1 VCCHSQS
8 KLGGAVKFDRRK
20 KQIKW
25 RTVLYQ
31 DSPPSNMDIC
41 SPLSHNNNIQTPSLR
56 ETRHVFDRPAPFL
69 RHVLSFWCFY
79 VNRCHQQI
87 IRRITLKKSWLL
99 FKIKSSRKFHYD

>member
-41 SPLSHNNNIQTPSLR
+41 SPLSHNNNIQTRAYEKPDMCL
-56 ETRHVFDRPAPFL
+56 TDRL
-69 RHVLSFWCFY
+69 HFY
-79 VNRCHQQI
+79 VMYFP
-87 IRRITLKKSWLL
+87 SGV
-99 FKIKSSRKFHYD
+99 FM